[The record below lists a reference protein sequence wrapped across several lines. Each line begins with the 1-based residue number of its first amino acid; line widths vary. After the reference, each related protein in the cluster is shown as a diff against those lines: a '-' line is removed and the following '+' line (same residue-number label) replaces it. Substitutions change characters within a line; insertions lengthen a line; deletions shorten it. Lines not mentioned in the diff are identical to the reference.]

1 MIPSSSILR
10 KACSV
15 PSWSRQVPLAL
26 RASAAQRAIARTN
39 LLVCHLYLSPAAAT
53 FSTTSSV
60 RSANQAKMSLPETVE
75 AIAID
80 KTGDIDVLE
89 KKKVP
94 FPPHSPSNIVIQV
107 RSATVVLRIALI
119 FAFEQVAYGG
129 VNFIDTYYRKGL
141 YPIKS
146 FPQILGMEASGTI
159 VSLPTD
165 SAVLNDDEY
174 KKRGFKPWVFRLTL
188 TCIPSVPQNAL
199 GVHAEFA
206 SVPWSKVFP
215 VPDNVSLLTAA
226 AATLQGLTAVTFLE
240 EAYKVKP
247 GDVVLIYTV
256 AGGLGLLMAQLAKHA
271 GATVIG
277 TTSTEEKAAV
287 ARQHGADHVII
298 YTKENVVDRV
308 LELTNGEGVHVV
320 YDGVGKDTFLDN
332 FKLTRRKGT
341 IVSVGN
347 ASGAVEPIAPL
358 KLVEKNLALL
368 RPTMA
373 NYIYTPEEARYYGE
387 KLFGYISSG
396 VLKINIHKQ
405 YPFTTQGA
413 RDAHRDL
420 TTKGGRTIGKLVY
433 TIGGEA

>member
-1 MIPSSSILR
+1 
-10 KACSV
+10 
-15 PSWSRQVPLAL
+15 
-26 RASAAQRAIARTN
+26 
-39 LLVCHLYLSPAAAT
+39 
-53 FSTTSSV
+53 
-60 RSANQAKMSLPETVE
+60 MSLPETVE

-80 KTGDIDVLE
+80 RTGDIDVLE

-94 FPPHSPSNIVIQV
+94 FPPHSPRNVVI
-107 RSATVVLRIALI
+107 
-119 FAFEQVAYGG
+119 QVAYGG

-146 FPQILGMEASGTI
+146 FPQILGMEASGTV

-165 SAVLNDDEY
+165 PAVLQDEEY
-174 KKRGFKPWVFRLTL
+174 KKRGLKVGSKVAVNF
-188 TCIPSVPQNAL
+188 L

-206 SVPWSKVFP
+206 SVPWAKVFP
-215 VPDNVSLLTAA
+215 LPENVSLLTAA

-287 ARQHGADHVII
+287 ARAHGADHVIV

-368 RPTMA
+368 RPTMT

-405 YPFTTQGA
+405 YPFTTEGA
-413 RDAHRDL
+413 REAQRDL
-420 TTKGGRTIGKLVY
+420 TTKAGSTIGKLVY
-433 TIGGEA
+433 TIGGGS